1 MLKTN
6 KIEVEE
12 EATDKAA
19 VGADGVAAEK
29 IFISTFTIDISRAP
43 KYTPSVIQAPMSH
56 PPVIQAQ
63 VVVRPSVIQ
72 AQWF

>member
-1 MLKTN
+1 MD
-6 KIEVEE
+6 EAEVVEE
-12 EATDKAA
+12 AV
-19 VGADGVAAEK
+19 VGANGVAAK
-29 IFISTFTIDISRAP
+29 GKFICTFIINISRAP